1 MTYQEFISEWNN
13 EAQTIH
19 VQTSGSTGVPKKM
32 NVRKDRMIESAK
44 MTCDFL
50 ALQPGDT
57 ALLCMNLDYIGAKMM
72 VVRSLVRQLHL
83 VQVAPS
89 GHPLVTVDVPITFA
103 AMVPLQVFNS
113 LQVPEERE
121 KLRQIKHLIIG
132 GGAIDDVLAAQL
144 HDFPHAVWSTYGMT
158 ETLSHIALRRLNG
171 LESSSWYTPLQGIK
185 VSTNADD
192 CLVIDAPMLC
202 DTPIVTNDIAE
213 IRETSTS
220 EGKNTLAFRIIGRQD
235 NVINTGGVKVH
246 AEELENLM
254 RNFLTFPYMITK
266 RKHAKF
272 GEIVV
277 LFVQMELSYSRQQ
290 AASQSPQA
298 LLRVL
303 HKICH
308 RTLLPYWEPRLYIAV
323 DKIPMTANGKPNRAE
338 ALLMAETFN
347 FPATHVYD
355 LDKVEA

>member
-1 MTYQEFISEWNN
+1 MTYQEFISEWND

-19 VQTSGSTGVPKKM
+19 VQTSGSTGAPKKM

-44 MTCDFL
+44 MTCNFL
-50 ALQPGDT
+50 GLQSGDT

-89 GHPLVTVDVPITFA
+89 GHPLATVDVPITFA
-103 AMVPLQVFNS
+103 AMVPLQVYNS
-113 LQVPEERE
+113 LHVPEERE

-185 VSTNADD
+185 VTTNADD

-202 DTPIVTNDIAE
+202 DSPIVTNDMAE
-213 IRETSTS
+213 IREISTS
-220 EGKNTLAFRIIGRQD
+220 EGQNTLAFRIIGRRD
-235 NVINTGGVKVH
+235 NVINSGGVKIQM
-246 AEELENLM
+246 EELERLM
-254 RNFLTFPYMITK
+254 RPFLTMPYMVTK
-266 RKHAKF
+266 RKSEKF

-277 LFVQMELSYSRQQ
+277 LMVEKEGDDEGATVEEKSELPILR
-290 AASQSPQA
+290 AIHKLLHRA
-298 LLRVL
+298 LPR
-303 HKICH
+303 
-308 RTLLPYWEPRLYIAV
+308 YWEPRLYLSV
-323 DKIPMTANGKPNRAE
+323 DRIPMTETGKPNRAL
-338 ALLMAETFN
+338 AQQMAEK
-347 FPATHVYD
+347 PD
-355 LDKVEA
+355 LSCNSVFAVDDE

>member
-19 VQTSGSTGVPKKM
+19 VQTSGSTGAPKKM
-32 NVRKDRMIESAK
+32 KVRKDRMIESAK

-50 ALQPGDT
+50 GLQSGDT

-83 VQVAPS
+83 IQVAPS
-89 GHPLVTVDVPITFA
+89 GHPLATVDVPITFA
-103 AMVPLQVFNS
+103 AMVPLQVYNS

-202 DTPIVTNDIAE
+202 DSPIVTNDMAE
-213 IRETSTS
+213 IREISTS
-220 EGKNTLAFRIIGRQD
+220 EGQNTLAFRIIGRRD
-235 NVINTGGVKVH
+235 NVINSGGVKIQM
-246 AEELENLM
+246 EELERLM
-254 RNFLTFPYMITK
+254 RPFLTMPYMVTK
-266 RKHAKF
+266 RKSEKF

-277 LFVQMELSYSRQQ
+277 LMVEKEGDDEGATVEEKSELPILR
-290 AASQSPQA
+290 AIHKLLHRA
-298 LLRVL
+298 LPR
-303 HKICH
+303 
-308 RTLLPYWEPRLYIAV
+308 YWEPRLYLSV
-323 DKIPMTANGKPNRAE
+323 DRIPMTETGKPNRAL
-338 ALLMAETFN
+338 AQQMAEK
-347 FPATHVYD
+347 PD
-355 LDKVEA
+355 LSCNSVFAVDDE

>member
-19 VQTSGSTGVPKKM
+19 VQTSGSTSAPKKM

-50 ALQPGDT
+50 GLQPGDT

-72 VVRSLVRQLHL
+72 VVRSLTRQLHL

-89 GHPLVTVDVPITFA
+89 GHPLATVDVPITFA
-103 AMVPLQVFNS
+103 AMVPLQVYNS

-171 LESSSWYTPLQGIK
+171 LQSSSWYTPLQGIK
-185 VSTNADD
+185 VTTNADE
-192 CLVIDAPMLC
+192 CLVIDAPKLC
-202 DTPIVTNDIAE
+202 DTPIVTNDMAE
-213 IRETSTS
+213 IREISTS
-220 EGKNTLAFRIIGRQD
+220 EGKNALAFRIIGRRD
-235 NVINTGGVKVH
+235 NVINSGGVKIQM
-246 AEELENLM
+246 EELERLM
-254 RNFLTFPYMITK
+254 RPFLAMPYMVTK
-266 RKHAKF
+266 RKSEKF

-277 LFVQMELSYSRQQ
+277 LMVEREGDDEGATVEEKSELPMLR
-290 AASQSPQA
+290 AILRRLHRA
-298 LLRVL
+298 LPR
-303 HKICH
+303 
-308 RTLLPYWEPRLYIAV
+308 YWEPRLYLSV
-323 DKIPMTANGKPNRAE
+323 DRIPMTETGKLNRAL
-338 ALLMAETFN
+338 AQQMAEKL
-347 FPATHVYD
+347 D
-355 LDKVEA
+355 LPCSRVFALDDE

>member
-19 VQTSGSTGVPKKM
+19 VQTSGSTGAPKKL

-50 ALQPGDT
+50 GLQSGDT

-89 GHPLVTVDVPITFA
+89 GHPLATVDVPITFA
-103 AMVPLQVFNS
+103 AMVPLQVYNS
-113 LQVPEERE
+113 LHVPEERE

-192 CLVIDAPMLC
+192 CLVIDAPKLC

-213 IRETSTS
+213 IREISTT
-220 EGKNTLAFRIIGRQD
+220 EGKNALAFRIIGRRD
-235 NVINTGGVKVH
+235 NVINSGGVKIQM
-246 AEELENLM
+246 EELERLI
-254 RNFLTFPYMITK
+254 RPFLTMPYMVTK
-266 RKHAKF
+266 CKSEKF

-277 LFVQMELSYSRQQ
+277 LMVEKEGDDEGATVEEKSELPILR
-290 AASQSPQA
+290 AIHKLLHRA
-298 LLRVL
+298 LPR
-303 HKICH
+303 
-308 RTLLPYWEPRLYIAV
+308 YWEPRLYLSV
-323 DKIPMTANGKPNRAE
+323 DRIPMTETGKPNRAL
-338 ALLMAETFN
+338 AQQMAEKL
-347 FPATHVYD
+347 D
-355 LDKVEA
+355 LPCSRVFALDDE

>member
-1 MTYQEFISEWNN
+1 MTYQEFISEWNDD
-13 EAQTIH
+13 AQTIH
-19 VQTSGSTGVPKKM
+19 VQTSGSTGAPKKM
-32 NVRKDRMIESAK
+32 NVRRDRMIESAK

-50 ALQPGDT
+50 GLQSGDT

-83 VQVAPS
+83 IQVAPS
-89 GHPLVTVDVPITFA
+89 GHPLATVDVPITFA
-103 AMVPLQVFNS
+103 AMVPLQVYNS

-185 VSTNADD
+185 VTTNADD
-192 CLVIDAPMLC
+192 CLVIDAPKLC

-213 IRETSTS
+213 IRATSTS
-220 EGKNTLAFRIIGRQD
+220 EGKNALAFRIIGRRD
-235 NVINTGGVKVH
+235 NVINSGGVKIQM
-246 AEELENLM
+246 EELERLI
-254 RNFLTFPYMITK
+254 RPFLTMPYMVTK
-266 RKHAKF
+266 CKSEKF

-277 LFVQMELSYSRQQ
+277 LMVEKEGDDEGATVEEKSELPILQ
-290 AASQSPQA
+290 AIHRLLHRA
-298 LLRVL
+298 LPR
-303 HKICH
+303 
-308 RTLLPYWEPRLYIAV
+308 YWEPRLYLSV
-323 DKIPMTANGKPNRAE
+323 DRIPMTETGKPNRAL
-338 ALLMAETFN
+338 AQRMAEK
-347 FPATHVYD
+347 PD
-355 LDKVEA
+355 LTCSRVFAMDDE

>member
-19 VQTSGSTGVPKKM
+19 VQTSGSTGAPKKL

-50 ALQPGDT
+50 GLQSGDT

-89 GHPLVTVDVPITFA
+89 GHPLATVDVPITFA
-103 AMVPLQVFNS
+103 AMVPLQVYNS
-113 LQVPEERE
+113 LHVPEERE

-171 LESSSWYTPLQGIK
+171 LQSSSWYTPLQGIK
-185 VSTNADD
+185 VTTNADE
-192 CLVIDAPMLC
+192 CLVIDAPKLC
-202 DTPIVTNDIAE
+202 DTPIVTNDMAE
-213 IRETSTS
+213 IREISTS
-220 EGKNTLAFRIIGRQD
+220 EGKNALAFRIIGRRD
-235 NVINTGGVKVH
+235 NVINSGGVKIQM
-246 AEELENLM
+246 EELERLM
-254 RNFLTFPYMITK
+254 RPFLAMPYMVTK
-266 RKHAKF
+266 RKSEKF

-277 LFVQMELSYSRQQ
+277 LMVEREGDDEGATVEEKSELPMLR
-290 AASQSPQA
+290 AILRLLHRA
-298 LLRVL
+298 LPR
-303 HKICH
+303 
-308 RTLLPYWEPRLYIAV
+308 YWEPRLYLSV
-323 DKIPMTANGKPNRAE
+323 DRIPMTETGKLNRAL
-338 ALLMAETFN
+338 AQQMAEKL
-347 FPATHVYD
+347 D
-355 LDKVEA
+355 LPCSRVFALDDE

>member
-19 VQTSGSTGVPKKM
+19 VQTSGSTGAPKKL

-44 MTCDFL
+44 MTCNFL
-50 ALQPGDT
+50 GLQSGDT

-89 GHPLVTVDVPITFA
+89 GHPLATVDVPITFA
-103 AMVPLQVFNS
+103 AMVPLQVYNS
-113 LQVPEERE
+113 LHVPEERE

-185 VSTNADD
+185 VTTNADD
-192 CLVIDAPMLC
+192 CLVIDAPKLC

-213 IRETSTS
+213 IRATSTS
-220 EGKNTLAFRIIGRQD
+220 EGKNALAFRIIGRRD
-235 NVINTGGVKVH
+235 NVINSGGVKIQM
-246 AEELENLM
+246 EELERLM
-254 RNFLTFPYMITK
+254 RPFLTMPYMVTK
-266 RKHAKF
+266 RKSEKF

-277 LFVQMELSYSRQQ
+277 LMVEKEGDDEGATVEEKSELPMLR
-290 AASQSPQA
+290 AILRLLHRA
-298 LLRVL
+298 LPR
-303 HKICH
+303 
-308 RTLLPYWEPRLYIAV
+308 YWEPRLYLSV
-323 DKIPMTANGKPNRAE
+323 DRIPMTETGKLNRAL
-338 ALLMAETFN
+338 AQQMAEKL
-347 FPATHVYD
+347 D
-355 LDKVEA
+355 LPCSRVFALDDE

>member
-19 VQTSGSTGVPKKM
+19 VQTSGSTGAPKKM

-50 ALQPGDT
+50 GLQQGDT

-89 GHPLVTVDVPITFA
+89 GHPLATVDVPITFA
-103 AMVPLQVFNS
+103 AMVPLQVYNS
-113 LQVPEERE
+113 LHVPEERE

-185 VSTNADD
+185 VTTNADD
-192 CLVIDAPMLC
+192 CLVIDAPKLC
-202 DTPIVTNDIAE
+202 DTPIVTNDMAE
-213 IRETSTS
+213 IREISTS
-220 EGKNTLAFRIIGRQD
+220 EGKNALAFRIIGRRD
-235 NVINTGGVKVH
+235 NVINSGGVKIQM
-246 AEELENLM
+246 EELERLI
-254 RNFLTFPYMITK
+254 RPFLTMPYMVTK
-266 RKHAKF
+266 CKSEKF

-277 LFVQMELSYSRQQ
+277 LMVEKEGDDEGATVEEKSELPILQ
-290 AASQSPQA
+290 AIHRLLHRA
-298 LLRVL
+298 LPR
-303 HKICH
+303 
-308 RTLLPYWEPRLYIAV
+308 YWEPRLYLSV
-323 DKIPMTANGKPNRAE
+323 DRIPMTETGKPNRAL
-338 ALLMAETFN
+338 AQRMAEK
-347 FPATHVYD
+347 PD
-355 LDKVEA
+355 LTCSRVFAVDDE